1 MSTRSDSLTLRNIAI
16 IAHVDHGKTT
26 LVDAIL
32 RQTGVF
38 RPGQEVQE
46 RVLDSN
52 PLERERGITIL
63 AKNTAVYY
71 QPPGQDARV
80 KINIVDTPGHADF
93 GGEVERVLSM
103 VDGCL
108 LVVDAA
114 EGPLPQTRYVL
125 RKALGQ
131 GLHPIVVINKIDRA
145 DARPLEVYDEVLD
158 LFIALGA
165 DDEQI
170 DFPVL
175 YASSRAGVASYD
187 LDEAMRALRAGG
199 GSILPLLD
207 AITKHVP
214 PAGARPSPAASPG
227 ESEAG
232 SPTSGS
238 ASPGSGAAGSG
249 AVDPA
254 AEEPLRMMVSIL
266 DHDDYLGR
274 IVIGRI
280 HGGTIKAGQAVSY
293 GRPGRAL
300 KQGRI
305 AALFAFERL
314 ERVKVESAAA
324 GEIVAVAGIAD
335 LEVGDTVTDP
345 AWPVL
350 LSPIAV
356 DEPTLTVVFRVNDSP
371 MAGRSGEYV
380 TSRHLR
386 ERLLREARSNV
397 ALRVEETA
405 EPDAFLVAGRG
416 ELHLGILIET
426 MRRDGY
432 EFAVSRPQVVMRQGP
447 QGLEEPMEHVVVEVP
462 SGLVGTTIEQLGARK
477 AELVQMT
484 QGDDDMTRL
493 EFIVPARGLIGFH
506 SQFLTETR
514 GLGVLHHTFHGYAPY
529 VGDLP
534 GRTNGSLVAWE
545 AGVVTAYALESVQER
560 GRLFVEPGDEVYE
573 GMIVG
578 AHSRPQDLDVNVCK
592 KKHVTN
598 MRSSTAEIAV
608 KLDPPVRF
616 TVEQALAYI
625 ADDEL
630 VEVTPDRIRLRKA
643 ILDKHKRK
651 SLAKRLAGA
660 SA

>member
-1 MSTRSDSLTLRNIAI
+1 MNTRGYSLRNIAI
-16 IAHVDHGKTT
+16 VAHVDHGKTT

-38 RPGQEVQE
+38 RPGQRVEE

-63 AKNTAVYY
+63 AKNTAVFYS
-71 QPPGQDARV
+71 PSGQESTV

-93 GGEVERVLSM
+93 GGEVERILSM

-131 GLHPIVVINKIDRA
+131 GLAPIVVINKIDRS
-145 DARPLEVYDEVLD
+145 DARPLEVVDEVLD

-165 DDEQI
+165 DENQI
-170 DFPVL
+170 DFPV
-175 YASSRAGVASYD
+175 YYTSSREGVASAD
-187 LDEAMRALRAGG
+187 LDEARSQLASGN
-199 GSILPLLD
+199 GSILPLLEG
-207 AITKHVP
+207 IVKHVP
-214 PAGARPSPAASPG
+214 PPEQNLERTADG
-227 ESEAG
+227 ES
-232 SPTSGS
+232 
-238 ASPGSGAAGSG
+238 
-249 AVDPA
+249 
-254 AEEPLRMMVSIL
+254 PLQLMVTML
-266 DHDDYLGR
+266 DHDDYVGR
-274 IVIGRI
+274 IAVGRI
-280 HGGTIKAGQAVSY
+280 HAGAIRAGQVVAY
-293 GRPGRAL
+293 GKPG
-300 KQGRI
+300 QGTKSGK
-305 AALFAFERL
+305 AQVLYVFERL
-314 ERVKVESAAA
+314 QRVKAESAGA
-324 GEIVAVAGIAD
+324 GEIVAIAGIPD

-345 AWPVL
+345 QRPAL
-350 LSPIAV
+350 LPPISV

-371 MAGRSGEYV
+371 LAGRSGEFV

-397 ALRVEETA
+397 ALRVSETD

-432 EFAVSRPQVVMRQGP
+432 EFAVSRPQVVMKRGED
-447 QGLEEPMEHVVVEVP
+447 GSLLEPFEYVVVEVP
-462 SGLVGTTIEQLGARK
+462 AEHVGTTIEQLGARK
-477 AELVQMT
+477 AEMVDMT
-484 QGDDDMTRL
+484 QGNDGVTRL

-506 SQFLTETR
+506 SQFLTETK
-514 GLGVLHHTFHGYAPY
+514 GLGVLHHTFHGYGPY
-529 VGDLP
+529 AGDLP

-545 AGVVTAYALESVQER
+545 AGIVTAYALESVQER

-573 GMIVG
+573 GMVVG
-578 AHSRPQDLDVNVCK
+578 ANSRPQDLDVNVCK

-608 KLDPPVRF
+608 KLDPPIRF

-630 VEVTPDRIRLRKA
+630 VEVTPDAIRLRKA
-643 ILDKHKRK
+643 VLDKHKRK
-651 SLAKRLAGA
+651 SRSKSLEGA
-660 SA
+660 AR

>member
-1 MSTRSDSLTLRNIAI
+1 M
-16 IAHVDHGKTT
+16 
-26 LVDAIL
+26 
-32 RQTGVF
+32 
-38 RPGQEVQE
+38 
-46 RVLDSN
+46 LDSN

-71 QPPGQDARV
+71 APPGENAPI

-93 GGEVERVLSM
+93 GGEVERILSM

-131 GLHPIVVINKIDRA
+131 GLHPIVVINKVDRA

-165 DDEQI
+165 DENQI

-175 YASSRAGVASYD
+175 YASSREGVASYD
-187 LDEAMRALRAGG
+187 LEDARRALSSGG

-207 AITKHVP
+207 GIIKHVP
-214 PAGARPSPAASPG
+214 PAAPADATFANSTRLESGDSPVLQLMA
-227 ESEAG
+227 
-232 SPTSGS
+232 T
-238 ASPGSGAAGSG
+238 
-249 AVDPA
+249 
-254 AEEPLRMMVSIL
+254 ML
-266 DHDDYLGR
+266 DHDDYVGR
-274 IVIGRI
+274 IAIGRI
-280 HGGTIKAGQAVSY
+280 KSGTLKAGQSVCY
-293 GRPGRAL
+293 GKPEKGT
-300 KQGRI
+300 KTGRI
-305 AALFAFERL
+305 AALYTFERL
-314 ERVKVESAAA
+314 ERVKVESAGA

-345 AWPVL
+345 TRPL
-350 LSPIAV
+350 LLPPIAV

-371 MAGRSGEYV
+371 MAGRSGEFL

-397 ALRVEETA
+397 ALRVHDTD

-432 EFAVSRPQVVMRQGP
+432 EFGVSRPQVVMRRDEAGVQ
-447 QGLEEPMEHVVVEVP
+447 EPMEHVVIEVP
-462 SGLVGTTIEQLGARK
+462 SHHVGTTIEQLGARK
-477 AELVQMT
+477 AELMNMAQS
-484 QGDDDMTRL
+484 GDDMTRL
-493 EFIVPARGLIGFH
+493 EFVVPARGLIGFH
-506 SQFLTETR
+506 SHFLTETR
-514 GLGVLHHTFHGYAPY
+514 GLGVLHHTFHGYGPY
-529 VGDLP
+529 VGELP

-545 AGVVTAYALESVQER
+545 PGTVTAYAIESIQER

-578 AHSRPQDLDVNVCK
+578 ANSRPQDLDVNVCK

-598 MRSSTAEIAV
+598 MRSSTAEISV

-616 TVEQALAYI
+616 SVEQALAYI

-643 ILDKHKRK
+643 VLDKHKRK
-651 SLAKRLAGA
+651 SHAKRLA
-660 SA
+660 